1 ANMYNDSISIV
12 DIGARTVA
20 TEIDLRPGKSGG
32 ARGEPGGNYP
42 YWVAIRG
49 NDTAYVSSVRDREIV
64 VVDLQ
69 ARPVTA
75 RTTLA
80 GIPNKMVLDR
90 RGARL
95 FVSVD
100 NADVVAIVNTRTNTV
115 ARTVSTTAPPG
126 TLSHARAYGGAAPNS
141 LALSADE
148 STLYVT
154 N

>member
-1 ANMYNDSISIV
+1 
-12 DIGARTVA
+12 
-20 TEIDLRPGKSGG
+20 
-32 ARGEPGGNYP
+32 
-42 YWVAIRG
+42 AIRG

-69 ARPVTA
+69 ARRVTA
-75 RTTLA
+75 RITLA
-80 GIPNKMVLDR
+80 GNPNKMVLDR

-95 FVSVD
+95 FVAVD

-154 N
+154 NGGTNSIAVIDLSSVIPRNVGLIPTGWYPQHVTAGPRDMLYV